1 MSVFTSVL
9 PSAETGATPGWCSG
23 EVGLVTSGT
32 AGRKLLAGCCS
43 RDAGASG
50 PAGYTMVLLSPTLS
64 TYWRES
70 SRVSTDPPAQ
80 PHFPLTP
87 NRERLLLLFR
97 FKESDYCAT
106 FSGEMTEPISSKM
119 VFRFEQKLNLN

>member
-9 PSAETGATPGWCSG
+9 PSAETGVTPGWCSG

-43 RDAGASG
+43 RDAGAGG

-70 SRVSTDPPAQ
+70 SSSSRVSTDPPA
-80 PHFPLTP
+80 PSISTP
-87 NRERLLLLFR
+87 
-97 FKESDYCAT
+97 
-106 FSGEMTEPISSKM
+106 
-119 VFRFEQKLNLN
+119 